1 MRIFIYCIVFTSLV
15 RNTVIGQIIYPNTF
29 DHSYKSKFSLNYD
42 SIKQINEFVYYC
54 TDTALLS
61 TNFVNLTIESE
72 FKPMTEVLITNG
84 VVSKVIHYNMNTT
97 DTIHYLYKASQLI
110 SSYHASAF
118 GRISDSIYFRYH
130 PYLIKQLK
138 GGDTTEYCRIFEY
151 DFSDVLVK
159 EKIYKNNETVAII
172 DYFFSDTL
180 DITTFK
186 FVPDTICFKQI
197 IIKEYDNNLTFNEQ
211 IINSYKCIGNGQAS
225 IQYFI
230 YNEFN
235 NVIEIQTYFNGELNG
250 SEKYYYFLNYG
261 LIFAVEEISQGLNK
275 ITKYV
280 IN

>member
-42 SIKQINEFVYYC
+42 SIKQINEF
-54 TDTALLS
+54 
-61 TNFVNLTIESE
+61 
-72 FKPMTEVLITNG
+72 
-84 VVSKVIHYNMNTT
+84 IHYNMNTT

-151 DFSDVLVK
+151 DSSDVLVK

-230 YNEFN
+230 YNELPEN
-235 NVIEIQTYFNGELNG
+235 ISKSPDDMKPLKTGKLDEAGVIYT
-250 SEKYYYFLNYG
+250 K
-261 LIFAVEEISQGLNK
+261 LIMNL
-275 ITKYV
+275 IT
-280 IN
+280 